1 MLPVIFFA
9 LIMII
14 IYSIFIRKADK
25 TLWKLGLKP
34 VVKLLV
40 EELLYPIFFLLSF
53 IQPRTVCLCL
63 CLSTQ
68 TVNPA
73 VKSNPIFFLSL
84 YLYSI
89 LIRTELF
96 LREKVEELAGP
107 SSSFF

>member
-9 LIMII
+9 LIIMII

-25 TLWKLGLKP
+25 TLWELGFKP

-68 TVNPA
+68 TVHPA
-73 VKSNPIFFLSL
+73 V
-84 YLYSI
+84 
-89 LIRTELF
+89 
-96 LREKVEELAGP
+96 
-107 SSSFF
+107 